1 MVTGLDRLF
10 RPKSIAVIGGG
21 AWCKNVIVKCREFG
35 FSGAIYPIHPS
46 KDTIDGVPCFRT
58 VSDLPEAPDA
68 CFIGVNRVTTID
80 VVRDLRDIGAGGAV
94 CFASGFLEAVGED
107 VNGADLQAQLL
118 DAAGDMTIIGPNC
131 YGFVNYLD
139 GALLW
144 PDQHGGIRVDSGV
157 AIITQSS
164 NIAIN
169 ITMQRRG
176 LSIAYV
182 VTAGNQAQTGLSDI
196 GIALLADPRVT
207 ALGLHV
213 EGIDDLRQF
222 EQLAKTARDLGKP
235 IVVLKVGKSIHAQAA
250 TVSHTASIAGS
261 EAGATALFRRLGM
274 AQVASL
280 PELLESLKLLHVAGP
295 LNSNKI
301 ASMSCS
307 GGEASLMA
315 DSAVGRNI
323 CFPDLTQN
331 QRNNLGCALG
341 PMVKL
346 ANPLDYHTYIWG
358 NPSALGQTF
367 TAMMGANLALGVL
380 ICDFPRADRCDLSE
394 WDGVIDGVEI
404 AAKTSGLPMAITT
417 SLPENMPE
425 EVATNLVARGIVP
438 LYGLDE
444 ALAAIEAAAF
454 CGCTAFTHLPVTLPV
469 LTKHPKILTEA
480 EAKSALHKFGVV
492 SPKSFV
498 ALTADEAGQVA
509 TDIGFPVVLKGQGI
523 AHKSEAG
530 AVVINLANQ
539 ADVIHAANIM
549 PTDSFLVEEMITN
562 AVAEVLVGVVLDPAH
577 GYVLTL
583 AAGGVLTELLTD
595 SVSLLVPSTKE
606 DVTRAIGTLKIA
618 KLLNGFR
625 GQDTADIKT
634 IVDAVMA
641 VQSFVIEHAGRIE
654 EIEINPLLCTPTN
667 AIAADALIRLGEY
680 DDR

>member
-1 MVTGLDRLF
+1 MTTGLDRLF

-21 AWCKNVIVKCREFG
+21 TWCVNVIVKCKEFG
-35 FSGAIYPIHPS
+35 FSGTIYPIHPS
-46 KDTIDGVPCFRT
+46 KDSIEGVPCFRT
-58 VSDLPEAPDA
+58 VSDLPQAPDA
-68 CFIGVNRVTTID
+68 CFVGINRVATID
-80 VVRDLRDIGAGGAV
+80 VVRDLRAFGAGGAV

-107 VNGADLQAQLL
+107 ADGAGLQAQLL

-144 PDQHGGIRVDSGV
+144 PDQHGGVHVDSGV

-176 LSIAYV
+176 LPIAYV

-196 GIALLADPRVT
+196 GAALLDDPRVT

-213 EGIDDLRQF
+213 EGIDDLRSF
-222 EQLAKTARDLGKP
+222 ETLAARARKLHKP
-235 IVVLKVGKSIHAQAA
+235 IVVLKVGKSDQAQAA
-250 TVSHTASIAGS
+250 TISHTASLAGS
-261 EAGATALFRRLGM
+261 EAGAKALFRRFGM

-295 LNSNKI
+295 LASNNI

-315 DSAVGRNI
+315 DSAVGRDI
-323 CFPDLTQN
+323 TFPDLTHN
-331 QRNNLGCALG
+331 QSNNLRAALG

-358 NPSALGQTF
+358 DPNALAKTF
-367 TAMMGANLALGVL
+367 TAVMESHLALGVL

-394 WDGVIDGVEI
+394 WDGVIEGVEA
-404 AAKTSGLPMAITT
+404 AAKASGLPMAIAA

-425 EVATNLVARGIVP
+425 DIATDLVTRGIVP
-438 LYGLDE
+438 FYGLDE
-444 ALAAIEAAAF
+444 SLAAIEAAVF
-454 CGCTAFTHLPVTLPV
+454 CGGDHGTCSPV
-469 LTKHPKILTEA
+469 LKPKSVQNVKTLTEA
-480 EAKSALHKFGVV
+480 AAKASLSAYGVLIPQ
-492 SPKSFV
+492 SYIAS
-498 ALTADEAGQVA
+498 TADEAGQVS
-509 TDIGFPVVLKGQGI
+509 DKIGFPVVLKGQGI

-530 AVVINLANQ
+530 AVVLNLAN
-539 ADVIHAANIM
+539 AGDVVNAAIAM
-549 PTDSFLVEEMITN
+549 PTDSFLVEEMVTN
-562 AVAEVLVGVVLDPAH
+562 AVAELLVGVVLDPAH
-577 GYVLTL
+577 GYVLTI

-595 SVSLLVPSTKE
+595 SVSMLVPSTAA
-606 DVTRAIGTLKIA
+606 DVEQALGQLRVT

-625 GQDTADIKT
+625 GQPAANINA

-641 VQSFVIEHAGRIE
+641 VQRYVIEHAGRIE
-654 EIEINPLLCTPTN
+654 EVEINPLLCTTQT

-680 DDR
+680 DVG